1 MGINGGLFAM
11 KPEFSLK
18 HTKFYV
24 LPYSSYRS
32 NKLIP
37 LTIENDLP
45 AIEEDA
51 TFVELRNVPWTAG
64 CYELHRAFKSVPL
77 FTRPTD
83 GNGIKKEEIWE
94 LPVDINLI
102 DWEVM
107 ATIDWLPKHIEYT
120 MKLLVSKG
128 FVIYWSCGF

>member
-11 KPEFSLK
+11 KPEFSLQHK
-18 HTKFYV
+18 KFYV
-24 LPYSSYRS
+24 LPYSKYRS
-32 NKLIP
+32 HKLIP

-45 AIEEDA
+45 VIEEDA
-51 TFVELRNVPWTAG
+51 TFVELINVPWTAG
-64 CYELHRAFKSVPL
+64 CYELHKAFKSIPL

-83 GNGIKKEEIWE
+83 GNGIKEKEIWE

-102 DWEVM
+102 DWEVI
-107 ATIDWLPKHIEYT
+107 ATINWLPKHIEYT

>member
-11 KPEFSLK
+11 KPEFSLQ

-24 LPYSSYRS
+24 LPYSEYRS

-37 LTIENDLP
+37 LTIENGLP

-51 TFVELRNVPWTAG
+51 TFVELINVPWTAG
-64 CYELHRAFKSVPL
+64 CYELHKAFKSIPL

-83 GNGIKKEEIWE
+83 GNGIKEKEIWE

-102 DWEVM
+102 DWKVM
-107 ATIDWLPKHIEYT
+107 TTIDWLPEHIKYT
-120 MKLLVSKG
+120 MKLLVSKE
-128 FVIYWSCGF
+128 FVIY

>member
-102 DWEVM
+102 DWEVK